1 MKIYTKQYVN
11 SWDLEEELNIRI
23 FDTLCAEGAE
33 NDSYICIDLSDDYV
47 QELTEDLEWQ
57 KGKCSSMLVLRIE
70 NELKI
75 VEYFRNLGIK
85 DDIGIYI
92 SW

>member
-11 SWDLEEELNIRI
+11 SLDLEEEFNISI
-23 FDTLCAEGAE
+23 FDTLCAEGAVK
-33 NDSYICIDLSDDYV
+33 DSYVFVNLSDDYV
-47 QELTEDLEWQ
+47 QELAEYLEWQ
-57 KGKCSSMLVLRIE
+57 RGKCSFMLVLRIE

-75 VEYFRNLGIK
+75 VEYFRNLGMRDSIY
-85 DDIGIYI
+85 IYI

>member
-1 MKIYTKQYVN
+1 MKIYTKPYVN
-11 SWDLEEELNIRI
+11 SWDLEEELNISM
-23 FDTLCAEGAE
+23 FDTLCAEEAA
-33 NDSYICIDLSDDYV
+33 NDSYVSIDLSDEYYE
-47 QELTEDLEWQ
+47 ELKEDLEWQ
-57 KGKCSSMLVLRIE
+57 RGKLNPKLVLRIE

-85 DDIGIYI
+85 ESICIYL

>member
-11 SWDLEEELNIRI
+11 SWDLEEELNISI

-33 NDSYICIDLSDDYV
+33 NDSYVSIDLSDEYYE
-47 QELTEDLEWQ
+47 ELKEDLEWQ
-57 KGKCSSMLVLRIE
+57 RGKCSPKLVLRIE

-75 VEYFRNLGIK
+75 VEYFRNLGMRDSIC
-85 DDIGIYI
+85 IYL